1 MAILNT
7 GAMINQGL
15 SSLGDTL
22 MRSRQLKNQMQIQ
35 DEQRQR
41 QQQQDEAMRGLA
53 ELYATNPTTEQLYQ
67 YGLQNPA
74 AYQMAG
80 DIIGF
85 KNEQTKNIMQD
96 TLISALR
103 SPENKDAI
111 IQQGANA
118 ITAAGGNPE
127 NLLMSVGEDFGEFE
141 KGAVPFLA
149 SLGGQGANFAKS
161 YMSMKPQGQKP
172 MTAYEQAKIGIDRTN
187 QEIKI
192 LELKKKNETDSLKR
206 EKLEQ
211 EIQAKKDEKSVA
223 ESQRVEQA
231 NDAYQAGQDTIDL
244 IDRIQSHPG
253 FESYVGAQGASS
265 LFGAFDNPI
274 GGTDAAAVAGMIETL
289 QSKNFMN
296 SIQQMKGLGAL
307 SDAEGRKLSSAIE
320 SLNPKMSEKDFNRSL
335 NVVKNITKRGMRKQQ
350 KILGSNKVSQNV
362 VFESP
367 KYGKVTEA
375 DINKTMSET
384 GLTRAQIMARLRG

>member
-1 MAILNT
+1 MIYNYGKIT
-7 GAMINQGL
+7 GDALGGFG
-15 SSLGDTL
+15 SSLLQAGQA
-22 MRSRQLKNQMQIQ
+22 RNQMQIQ

-41 QQQQDEAMRGLA
+41 QQQQDQEIRGLA

-74 AYQMAG
+74 TYQRVA
-80 DIIGF
+80 DTIGF
-85 KNEQTKNIMQD
+85 KNDQTRQIMQD
-96 TLISALR
+96 TLIGALNN
-103 SPENKDAI
+103 PEQKDAI
-111 IQQGANA
+111 VQQGAEA
-118 ITAAGGNPE
+118 ITAAGGNPQ
-127 NLLMSVGEDFGEFE
+127 NLLSSVGDDFGGFE
-141 KGAVPFLA
+141 KGAIPFLA

-172 MTAYEQAKIGIDRTN
+172 MTAYEQAKIDIDMKN
-187 QEIKI
+187 QKIKM
-192 LELKKKNETDSLKR
+192 LELQKKNETDNLKK

-211 EIQAKKDEKSVA
+211 EIQAKKDEKSLA
-223 ESQRVEQA
+223 ETQKVEQA

-265 LFGAFDNPI
+265 AFGAFDEPI

-350 KILGSNKVSQNV
+350 KILGSDKVSQNV

-375 DINKTMSET
+375 DISKTMSET